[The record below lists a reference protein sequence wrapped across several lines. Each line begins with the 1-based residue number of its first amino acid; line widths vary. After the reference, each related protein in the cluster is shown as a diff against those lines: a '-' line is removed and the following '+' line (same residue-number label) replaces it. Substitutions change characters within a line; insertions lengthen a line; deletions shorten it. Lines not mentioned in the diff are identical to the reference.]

1 MRSARVIERT
11 WSLLLQEM
19 RGEAVVR
26 GLQREDKMLYPPFAV
41 REALVNAVCHRDYR
55 LPGRRVEI
63 RQFDDRLEFSS
74 PGGLARCTSP
84 WTTSSRSISPAIPG
98 W

>member
-1 MRSARVIERT
+1 MRWRGSSRAWTI
-11 WSLLLQEM
+11 LLQEM

-26 GLQREDKMLYPPFAV
+26 GLKREDRHIYPLFAV

-55 LPGRRVEI
+55 LTGAASRSGSTTTAWRSAAPAAC
-63 RQFDDRLEFSS
+63 
-74 PGGLARCTSP
+74 PATSR
-84 WTTSSRSISPAIPG
+84 WTTSSRSISRATRA